1 MDVLVN
7 VHEAKTRLSELLQ
20 KVERGEKVIIAR
32 NGKPVA
38 ELVALA
44 IEKRPI
50 RALGALRGKVSVP
63 EDFDTVMQ
71 DEIEEMFYGNPEKFN
86 R

>member
-38 ELVALA
+38 ELAALA

-63 EDFDTVMQ
+63 EDFDTLMQ